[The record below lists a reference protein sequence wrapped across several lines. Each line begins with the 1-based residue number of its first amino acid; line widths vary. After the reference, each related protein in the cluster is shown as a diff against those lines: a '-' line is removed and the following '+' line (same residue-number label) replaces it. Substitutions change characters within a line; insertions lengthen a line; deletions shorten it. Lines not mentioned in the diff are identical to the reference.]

1 MGSEPIKKHGKS
13 IPFENDMFLYI
24 SETGK
29 YDSVLPSR
37 SRLPSS
43 VKHTATPPQ
52 PLHFYKG
59 NGYSKT
65 AKTTNGT
72 KKCSYFTV
80 SYDARRH
87 DSQKEREPRN
97 SKFNCGICTFWK
109 EPGSPKALFWD
120 RGHTHRH
127 TDRDESAAG
136 RALVLP
142 RGHGHGRTSKSVP
155 FTGVPPLH
163 SNQPSGGFSD
173 DDTSGSS

>member
-1 MGSEPIKKHGKS
+1 MEDGLRNYQKPVQKHTFWKV
-13 IPFENDMFLYI
+13 ICFDI

-37 SRLPSS
+37 SQLPFS

-59 NGYSKT
+59 NGYSKN

-87 DSQKEREPRN
+87 DSQKDREPRN

-120 RGHTHRH
+120 RGHAHTH
-127 TDRDESAAG
+127 TQTEMNPPPAG
-136 RALVLP
+136 PSVPRARARV
-142 RGHGHGRTSKSVP
+142 RTSKSIP
-155 FTGVPPLH
+155 FTGLC
-163 SNQPSGGFSD
+163 
-173 DDTSGSS
+173 

>member
-1 MGSEPIKKHGKS
+1 M
-13 IPFENDMFLYI
+13 PF
-24 SETGK
+24 
-29 YDSVLPSR
+29 
-37 SRLPSS
+37 S

-59 NGYSKT
+59 NGYSKN

-120 RGHTHRH
+120 RGHAHTH

-136 RALVLP
+136 RAQCATRACARADFKKYPVHGALLASPPSLQCTFQAASHDSRVRFEVRSLGGRDVIRGEGCDSRGWCLQKKP
-142 RGHGHGRTSKSVP
+142 R
-155 FTGVPPLH
+155 
-163 SNQPSGGFSD
+163 Q
-173 DDTSGSS
+173 

>member
-1 MGSEPIKKHGKS
+1 MGSEPIKKQGKS
-13 IPFENDMFLYI
+13 IPFGNAVFFDI

-120 RGHTHRH
+120 RGQ
-127 TDRDESAAG
+127 TDRQTDRQTEMNPPPAG
-136 RALVLP
+136 P
-142 RGHGHGRTSKSVP
+142 RCCHAGTGTGGLQKVSRSRGFPP
-155 FTGVPPLH
+155 FTPITV
-163 SNQPSGGFSD
+163 Q
-173 DDTSGSS
+173 

>member
-43 VKHTATPPQ
+43 VKYNATPPQ

-59 NGYSKT
+59 NGYSKN

-136 RALVLP
+136 RAQGATRACARADFKKYPV
-142 RGHGHGRTSKSVP
+142 HGALLAS
-155 FTGVPPLH
+155 PPSL
-163 SNQPSGGFSD
+163 QLYWQCC
-173 DDTSGSS
+173 